1 MLASDLRGI
10 YESYQSIYR
19 EKDEISCE
27 MIEEIV
33 EELIEECLEFGHD
46 IDESADVVEE
56 AAIQYLMEL
65 NPYAPAGSK
74 EASAYAKS
82 TTATKRG
89 EERKAAVSA
98 AKEKVKARVKGAVAG
113 AGIAASI
120 AKDEARRAGRKAVHM
135 VSSAVQK
142 KKEEVKSGVKG
153 LLGKGLRKAAGAVG
167 KVAQKAAGA
176 ASRLG
181 EEVIDEGMTMK
192 DFQANRKK
200 NERQVASDDAKER
213 GHVDKF
219 TGKPYGTEEAASRRK
234 NIHTPAGKP
243 NRDAARDA
251 AGGETGHGGPLR
263 AKKVSKARAM
273 GELGEG
279 VDTWDVVLEYLIT
292 NGHADTNS
300 EALYVMSQL
309 DEEMIQSI
317 IEGSYEDMIAANNK
331 KYDAN
336 RKRAAQRAKAR
347 NDARAQGKTGAV
359 PGVGYVSP
367 RPERTSYTDSQGTQ
381 RHHSGAK
388 MP

>member
-1 MLASDLRGI
+1 
-10 YESYQSIYR
+10 
-19 EKDEISCE
+19 
-27 MIEEIV
+27 
-33 EELIEECLEFGHD
+33 
-46 IDESADVVEE
+46 
-56 AAIQYLMEL
+56 MEL

-135 VSSAVQK
+135 VSSSVQK
-142 KKEEVKSGVKG
+142 KKEEVKSGVKS
-153 LLGKGLRKAAGAVG
+153 LLGRGLRKAAGAVG

-181 EEVIDEGMTMK
+181 EEVEQLDEISDRLAT
-192 DFQANRKK
+192 AARNT
-200 NERQVASDDAKER
+200 RQRRFDRSVARADTYADAGYQKQRSKSDR
-213 GHVDKF
+213 LNQ
-219 TGKPYGTEEAASRRK
+219 TLASREQR
-234 NIHTPAGKP
+234 
-243 NRDAARDA
+243 
-251 AGGETGHGGPLR
+251 TG
-263 AKKVSKARAM
+263 SKIKAV
-273 GELGEG
+273 EEFDVDQ

-331 KYDAN
+331 KYDAA
-336 RKRAAQRAKAR
+336 RKRAAQRAEAR
-347 NDARAQGKTGAV
+347 NEARRQGKTGAV

>member
-98 AKEKVKARVKGAVAG
+98 AKEKVKTRVKGAVAG

-135 VSSAVQK
+135 VSSSVQK
-142 KKEEVKSGVKG
+142 KKEEVKSGVKS
-153 LLGKGLRKAAGAVG
+153 LLGRGLRKAAGAVG

-181 EEVIDEGMTMK
+181 EEVEQLDEISDRLAT
-192 DFQANRKK
+192 AARNT
-200 NERQVASDDAKER
+200 RQRRFDRSVARADTYADAEYQKQRSKSDR
-213 GHVDKF
+213 LNQ
-219 TGKPYGTEEAASRRK
+219 TLASREQR
-234 NIHTPAGKP
+234 
-243 NRDAARDA
+243 
-251 AGGETGHGGPLR
+251 TG
-263 AKKVSKARAM
+263 SKIKAV
-273 GELGEG
+273 EEFDVDQ

-292 NGHADTNS
+292 NGHADTNA

-309 DEEMIQSI
+309 DENAVQSI
-317 IEGSYEDMIAANNK
+317 IEEVLDEKLRERPKGLPYGPVGKGFRELTIPQRSKMIEKGKKHTIAAMNSSDEYGK
-331 KYDAN
+331 HH
-336 RKRAAQRAKAR
+336 AASSEINSALRSSR
-347 NDARAQGKTGAV
+347 LGGRG
-359 PGVGYVSP
+359 
-367 RPERTSYTDSQGTQ
+367 
-381 RHHSGAK
+381 
-388 MP
+388 